1 MSRTSKRGGPKAPP
15 LQQEEE
21 KGEEDQDMVEG
32 AEGGEAMGDRDVS
45 VTELANLLRT
55 HMARTEGRETA
66 RQQEQ
71 VDQERR
77 FKALQH
83 QFGLLQIEV
92 QARTS
97 PNLHLPDVDRESR
110 GRPDVDHLDSDG
122 NSEAAVHQQSF
133 NQVGN
138 NIGPPLSQIPRLE
151 KLSDTDEVEH
161 FLVTFERIAVA
172 CRWTKTDWVW
182 HLIPLLTGKA
192 RAAYVHMDVNEST
205 EYDKVKDAILKKYDV
220 NAETYRQKFRS
231 LSVDPSESPIELYNR
246 LKELFGKWIQPK
258 RKRVEEVSEII
269 ILEQYLRMLSP
280 ELQVWIRERDPRTA
294 VEAASLADVFV
305 AARGKSKPWAWKP
318 VNDRRSLDMPHFQQ
332 RKSEGSGK
340 PYMRNPT
347 SAKLNFAPKRPP
359 ICYLCGQEGH
369 TKPNCPKIS
378 AQLTQLCF
386 VPRREGTKS
395 PSSLK
400 TTNVEINGEK
410 LTALID
416 TGSDQT
422 LVRRKFISPS
432 LISTVKKLPI
442 CCVHGDERLLPTANV
457 YVKIEEQTYLVE
469 VGVADNLSFPVI
481 LGQDIPVLLELLY
494 PARQCNVVVTRAKAN
509 QSEGIEHTLSNLPF
523 FNAEIETGVSKRRK
537 SRREK
542 RQEKVKYAAHTES
555 EDLACDLP
563 VNFQRPTNIVQMQQ
577 EDASLTECFARAA
590 EVREKPIEDNTARY
604 GITKGILYR
613 ELGDQKQL
621 VVPQC
626 VREMV
631 LHLSHSIPWAGHLGK
646 NKTTARIKKC
656 FFWPGLKVDVAQ
668 FCKSCPVCQKVSLR
682 RPSKAPLQPLPIIDT
697 PFERLGM
704 DVVGPVERSRSG
716 NRFMLV
722 ITDYSTRYPEVFPL
736 KSVKAKPV
744 ATSLVQ
750 LFSRVGFPA
759 EILTDQGTNFM
770 STLLKQ
776 VYQLLGIKSLRTT
789 PYHPQTDGLT
799 ERFNQT
805 LKQMLRKF
813 VSETGEDWDQWL
825 PYLLFAYRE
834 VPQASTGFSP
844 FELLYGRDVRGPLA
858 LLQEMWEGSP
868 EKEPTSVVSYVL
880 QMRERLQK
888 MTGLAQNH
896 LAEAREKQKTWYDPL
911 ARERDLEV
919 GTKVL
924 VMLPSR
930 ESKLLAKWQGPYEIK
945 KRLGPTTYEIS
956 MPGQDRSSR
965 VLHVNLLKEWIPRPE
980 KAQSLMIRCVEEEE
994 SDEQYLPQ
1002 PVFGEIGLDHL
1013 TASQQSQVQVLFT
1026 SKVFSEYPG
1035 FTNLIEHG
1043 VILKPDAVVKRQSY
1057 RIPERLQ
1064 VPLQE
1069 EVDLMLRLGIIEPS
1083 NSEWCHPIVLV
1094 PKKDGSIR
1102 FCIDFR
1108 YLNSVSQFDSYPT
1121 PRISDLIDRLGQS
1134 KYLTTMDLSKGYWQ
1148 IPLTPPSRPLTA
1160 FRTPRGLFHF
1170 KVLPFGLHGA
1180 VATFQRLIDQVLRG
1194 LPFAA
1199 AYLDDIVIY
1208 SNTWEEHVQHLAEVL
1223 QRLQNAGLTVNP
1235 TKCAIAKQETEY
1247 LGYVIGQGVVRPQ
1260 VKKVQ
1265 ALERCAVPQT
1275 RKDMRSFLGMAGFY
1289 HRFVPNFSSRAAPLT
1304 DMVGARCPNQLQ
1316 WTEERLK
1323 AFRDIQGA
1331 LTTSAVLHNP
1341 DFSRPFIVQTDAS
1354 ERGVGAVLLQGPPE
1368 SRQPVAYISRK
1379 LFPREVRYSTV
1390 EKECLAIKW
1399 ALDSLRYY
1407 LLGREFTLETDH
1419 KALQW
1424 LEKMKDTNGRITRW
1438 YLAMQP
1444 FRFKIQH
1451 VSGKVNVTADYLSRS
1466 TGEIPEGGGNVT
1478 ARVVAAQER

>member
-15 LQQEEE
+15 VQQEEE
-21 KGEEDQDMVEG
+21 KGEEEQDMVEG
-32 AEGGEAMGDRDVS
+32 AGGGEAMGDRDVS
-45 VTELANLLRT
+45 VTELAKLLRT

-110 GRPDVDHLDSDG
+110 ERPDVDHLDSDG

-133 NQVGN
+133 NQAGN

-192 RAAYVHMDVNEST
+192 RAAYVHMDVNESID
-205 EYDKVKDAILKKYDV
+205 YDKVKDAILKKYDV

-258 RKRVEEVSEII
+258 RKRVEEVSEIL

-294 VEAASLADVFV
+294 AEAASLADVFV

-318 VNDRRSLDMPHFQQ
+318 VNDRRSLDMTHFQQ
-332 RKSEGSGK
+332 RKSEGFGK

-457 YVKIEEQTYLVE
+457 YVKIEEQIYLVE

-481 LGQDIPVLLELLY
+481 LGRDIPVLLELLY

-509 QSEGIEHTLSNLPF
+509 QSEGIEHTLGTLPF
-523 FNAEIETGVSKRRK
+523 FDAEIETGVSKRRK

-542 RQEKVKYAAHTES
+542 RQEKVKYAAHTER

-563 VNFQRPTNIVQMQQ
+563 VNFPMPTNIVQMQQ

-590 EVREKPIEDNTARY
+590 EVREKPIDDNTARY

-613 ELGDQKQL
+613 EIRDQKQL

-646 NKTTARIKKC
+646 NKTTARIKKW
-656 FFWPGLKVDVAQ
+656 FFWPGLKVDVAR

-682 RPSKAPLQPLPIIDT
+682 RPSKAPLQPLPVIDT

-722 ITDYSTRYPEVFPL
+722 ITDYSTRYPE
-736 KSVKAKPV
+736 
-744 ATSLVQ
+744 
-750 LFSRVGFPA
+750 
-759 EILTDQGTNFM
+759 
-770 STLLKQ
+770 
-776 VYQLLGIKSLRTT
+776 
-789 PYHPQTDGLT
+789 
-799 ERFNQT
+799 
-805 LKQMLRKF
+805 
-813 VSETGEDWDQWL
+813 
-825 PYLLFAYRE
+825 
-834 VPQASTGFSP
+834 
-844 FELLYGRDVRGPLA
+844 
-858 LLQEMWEGSP
+858 
-868 EKEPTSVVSYVL
+868 
-880 QMRERLQK
+880 MRERLQR

-896 LAEAREKQKTWYDPL
+896 LAEARGKQKTWYDPL

-965 VLHVNLLKEWIPRPE
+965 VLHVNLLKEWVPRPE

-1002 PVFGEIGLDHL
+1002 PVPGEIGLDHL

-1102 FCIDFR
+1102 FCIDIR

-1148 IPLTPPSRPLTA
+1148 IPLTSPSRPLTA

-1265 ALERCAVPQT
+1265 ALEGCAVPQT

-1331 LTTSAVLHNP
+1331 LATSAVLHNP

-1424 LEKMKDTNGRITRW
+1424 LEKMKDSNGRITRW

-1451 VSGKVNVTADYLSRS
+1451 VSGKVNVIADYLSRS